1 MGLSRLIKQGA
12 QPGNP
17 VFVGIRF
24 YSSSIMATASVEF
37 TKHW

>member
-12 QPGNP
+12 QPGNQ

-24 YSSSIMATASVEF
+24 YSSNIVATASEEF
-37 TKHW
+37 IEHW